1 MEPKTNIGKEE
12 NEKKGKTIIDKIP
25 EDIKKIKLEAEK
37 IKQLAKRDLAF
48 FKEQLNKENE

>member
-1 MEPKTNIGKEE
+1 MEPKTNIGNEE
-12 NEKKGKTIIDKIP
+12 NEEKSKTIKDQIP

-48 FKEQLNKENE
+48 FKEQLKKENE